1 MVASVSPQGE
11 ACPPAPDVSRV
22 PGPSPSLTNLGLL
35 LHLWEEGAT
44 PQGLVTLGVFS
55 LNLINLKEEFC
66 FHVCRLVSRL
76 LGTRR
81 FGGAGRLGH
90 TGRGPHGA
98 PWSREMSGLWV
109 GTWASGFREKYGQGG
124 GNRPGGRLWE
134 ARPTQDLRLH
144 LWHTGV
150 PSDFKILFYLSLTD
164 WLVG

>member
-1 MVASVSPQGE
+1 MVAPVSPQGE
-11 ACPPAPDVSRV
+11 ACPPAPAVSWA

-81 FGGAGRLGH
+81 FGGAGRLGR

-98 PWSREMSGLWV
+98 PWSHSHVRAV
-109 GTWASGFREKYGQGG
+109 GG
-124 GNRPGGRLWE
+124 GLGC
-134 ARPTQDLRLH
+134 
-144 LWHTGV
+144 GV
-150 PSDFKILFYLSLTD
+150 QRGV
-164 WLVG
+164 WAGWG